1 MHDRRDEAYALCA
14 AIGQQ
19 LEFALYQLY
28 ERPAIVGDPER
39 LEQCLDMLEADI
51 ATLMRRLRARLAAR
65 PAVPEARQCHGALPC
80 ATLAKRTGSP

>member
-39 LEQCLDMLEADI
+39 LEQCLDMLEADV

-65 PAVPEARQCHGALPC
+65 PAQSSPAHTSATEHVRAPC
-80 ATLAKRTGSP
+80 ALAS